1 MSSCVQRQLW
11 QIEFVST
18 TELNLPLLGVQVLQ
32 HRLIHLLE
40 CRCLFLSSLMTVAG
54 LTCNTRAVSRIP
66 TVPIAL
72 LAFRHRAM
80 AHNIRALAVGAWS
93 TCVIIVARYHT
104 GGSVPLRHPSRMA
117 DQQLCNTFHATM
129 VRVGSFPTA
138 IAIGSGVFL
147 RFAAWKDSAMS
158 CFGQNWAR

>member
-1 MSSCVQRQLW
+1 
-11 QIEFVST
+11 
-18 TELNLPLLGVQVLQ
+18 
-32 HRLIHLLE
+32 
-40 CRCLFLSSLMTVAG
+40 LMTVAG
-54 LTCNTRAVSRIP
+54 LTCKTRAVSRIT

-117 DQQLCNTFHATM
+117 DQQICNTC
-129 VRVGSFPTA
+129 
-138 IAIGSGVFL
+138 
-147 RFAAWKDSAMS
+147 K
-158 CFGQNWAR
+158 

>member
-1 MSSCVQRQLW
+1 MNRLPNGIIDVQLCPATIVADRVRQHDRA
-11 QIEFVST
+11 QPPPARGAGIAT
-18 TELNLPLLGVQVLQ
+18 
-32 HRLIHLLE
+32 RLIHLLE
-40 CRCLFLSSLMTVAG
+40 CRCLFLSSLMMVAG

-72 LAFRHRAM
+72 LAFRRRAM

-117 DQQLCNTFHATM
+117 DQQICNTFQI
-129 VRVGSFPTA
+129 F
-138 IAIGSGVFL
+138 
-147 RFAAWKDSAMS
+147 W
-158 CFGQNWAR
+158 